1 MEKKKKIFYLN
12 FIRAISM
19 LMIVTYHFYAHLAE
33 NNITGIKIFSNG
45 KWGLIGVTLFF
56 MISGASLM
64 YNYGDKIDI
73 KKYAKKRFLGIYP
86 MFWIAYTLVFIYVF
100 YGCKKIIWNLPIYK
114 LGISLLGMDGYL
126 GSYTETFYLIGEWFL
141 GCIVL
146 IYILFP
152 ILRKIVNKYPKTFIS
167 IYTVINFAL
176 LIFYKNGV
184 MPINQNLI
192 ICTYSFVLGMYA
204 IKYIKQ
210 IKLWHAVIALVI
222 SIVAY
227 LISDSIGSF
236 NKIVL
241 ISNIIGYNLFIV
253 LRYIGEKIEN
263 VTIQKIFNT
272 ISKYSYAIFLVHH
285 YIIMKIESTFA
296 NTSLRISETICLY
309 ITCWIVIGI
318 CAKILDILNKNIQN
332 FLKKEQKVE
341 LLEKSKEN
349 REGN

>member
-19 LMIVTYHFYAHLAE
+19 LMIVTYHFYAHFTE
-33 NNITGIKIFSNG
+33 NNITGFKIFSNG

-56 MISGASLM
+56 MVSGASLM

-86 MFWIAYTLVFIYVF
+86 MFWIAYTLIFIYVF
-100 YGCKKIIWNLPIYK
+100 YECKKIIWNLPIYK

-176 LIFYKNGV
+176 LIFYRNNV
-184 MPINQNLI
+184 IPVNQNLI
-192 ICTYSFVLGMYA
+192 ICTYSFVLGMYT
-204 IKYIKQ
+204 IKYTKQ
-210 IKLWHAVIALVI
+210 IKLWHAATALVI

-227 LISDSIGSF
+227 LISDSINGF

-272 ISKYSYAIFLVHH
+272 ISKYSYAVFLVHH
-285 YIIMKIESTFA
+285 YIIMKIENSFQNQTYG
-296 NTSLRISETICLY
+296 ISGTILLY
-309 ITCWIVIGI
+309 MTCWITII
-318 CAKILDILNKNIQN
+318 IFAKLLYMTNKSILNFFMDKEKNLQIEASQ
-332 FLKKEQKVE
+332 KKEKII
-341 LLEKSKEN
+341 
-349 REGN
+349 